1 MAYLEEI
8 PKYKDAL
15 LRSLIANPKIVEYI
29 GRTDLEDP
37 TDLVGTGGN
46 IYPYP
51 YIPSTQDEARTYIC
65 FDVYVPS
72 VQDMMFKDIQI
83 AISVFSH
90 KTIGSYQGVSR
101 VDLLAIEIDKL
112 INGNQDYGIDA
123 AQLKQMSPY
132 IPNDSNYEKTMFYRA
147 YNLNQN
153 RGRGNEHPI

>member
-15 LRSLIANPKIVEYI
+15 LRSLIANEKIIEYI
-29 GRTDLEDP
+29 GRTDIEDP
-37 TDLVGTGGN
+37 TDLIGVGGN

-51 YIPSTQDEARTYIC
+51 YVPSTQEEARTYIC
-65 FDVYVPS
+65 FDIYVPS

-90 KTIGSYQGVSR
+90 KDVGSYQGKSR
-101 VDLLAIEIDKL
+101 VDLIAIELDKL
-112 INGNQDYGIDA
+112 LNGNQDYGIDA
-123 AQLKQMSPY
+123 AQLKQVSPY
-132 IPNDSNYEKTMFYRA
+132 LPNDSYFGKTLFYRA

-153 RGRGNEHPI
+153 RGRGNEHPL